1 MPKTTSCTPG
11 KARSVRFL
19 ASGRPAGPKPIKFTP
34 LALLPNLIRL
44 AEIAN
49 MFGLGNSF
57 LTAKAKIDSVEAVD
71 KLVRQFLHEVN
82 DYHFPVQTDYWLDD
96 ETLQHP
102 ALQGWIPVKPKGFD
116 SWHHDGPITLLM
128 ALAGLEYDP
137 HPALD
142 TLETEYP
149 QFDIPWGFS
158 LSNLLP
164 ILARM
169 DHCSPVSALP
179 DLIKI
184 ATRRTGSFFLD
195 YSAAEYDFYEDRG
208 ANIYWSSEN
217 VEWLKADWA
226 RAKPLHARAWEL
238 IGWVMEDQEKRTAVL
253 MDLVLEAHEVINP

>member
-1 MPKTTSCTPG
+1 MPRTTSSPLRET
-11 KARSVRFL
+11 RSARFL
-19 ASGRPAGPKPIKFTP
+19 IEPRPTGAKPTAFTP
-34 LALLPNLIRL
+34 LTLLPNLIRL
-44 AEIAN
+44 AEVAS
-49 MFGLGNSF
+49 MLGLDNSF
-57 LTAKAKIDSVEAVD
+57 LLHPAKINEASAID
-71 KLVRQFLHEVN
+71 KLISQFLHEVN

-116 SWHHDGPITLLM
+116 SWHHDDPITLLM

-142 TLETEYP
+142 VLETEYS
-149 QFDIPWGFS
+149 QFDIPWGFL
-158 LSNLLP
+158 LSNLPP
-164 ILARM
+164 ILSRM

-179 DLIKI
+179 DLIRI

-253 MDLVLEAHEVINP
+253 MDLVLEAHQMINP